1 MRVLKEIGGL
11 ISKELILEWRQAY
24 AINSILLY
32 LGSVVFICY
41 LSIGIGNNQLNPII
55 WNALYWI
62 ILLFVAVNGVAKS
75 FMLEGKGRMLYYY
88 SLVSPVAVIISKIVY
103 NSFLTILLALLGLA
117 AYSFIMSNPVQD
129 MQLFIINILLASLGF
144 AGVLTLTSG
153 IAAKARNSATI
164 MSILSFPVIIP
175 VLLMAIKIS
184 KNAMDG
190 LDVSVSTKPLM
201 TLGAIDVLIVMT
213 AIILFPYLWRS

>member
-1 MRVLKEIGGL
+1 MRMFREIGGL
-11 ISKELILEWRQAY
+11 ISKELVLEWRQAY

-41 LSIGIGNNQLNPII
+41 LSIGVRNSQLSPVL

-88 SLVSPVAVIISKIVY
+88 TLVSPFAVIISKMIY
-103 NSFLTILLALLGLA
+103 NSLLTGLLALLGLGF
-117 AYSFIMSNPVQD
+117 YSFVMGNPVQD
-129 MQLFIINILLASLGF
+129 SGLFIGNLLLASVGF
-144 AGVLTLTSG
+144 SGILTLTSG

-164 MSILSFPVIIP
+164 MSILSFPVIVP
-175 VLLMAIKIS
+175 VLLMAIKVS

-190 LDVSVSTKPLM
+190 LDASVSTKPLI
-201 TLGAIDVLIVMT
+201 TLAAIDVLVIMT
-213 AIILFPYLWRS
+213 ATILFPYLWRS